1 MKKDVYFKSN
11 KFIQASI
18 KTVTEGSLFHY
29 TDSLNTLDIILET
42 GFRYS
47 YSFEEHSK
55 RVAKGEDW
63 TLLDNMTIMGA
74 PRPQY
79 GIAAPMIC
87 FCDIPLLKAAEHR
100 AKYGNYCVGVNKELL
115 RKELPMLNPLL
126 YITSNWVYD
135 AIEKLENY
143 ISTQEQVIKYHRSI
157 ENVTKG
163 IDDPIKVA
171 GAINKA
177 KKEGKI
183 ANDVRYETDFYSAV
197 KTLVSLVKKYEGTD
211 ARYYNEHEWRVFFTE
226 AGDPKY
232 GFTREQFEEQKK
244 ELNEKLWYNKEK
256 SYLKFDNQGEL
267 ITYIIVSKEEEIP
280 IVINK
285 IRELNTILG
294 KPIPQN
300 QESYIKDIL
309 ISKITSFERIEADY

>member
-29 TDSLNTLDIILET
+29 TDSLNTLNIILET

-74 PRPQY
+74 PQPQY

-87 FCDIPLLKAAEHR
+87 FCDIPLLKTSEHR
-100 AKYGNYCVGVNKELL
+100 AKFGSYCIGINKELM
-115 RKELPMLNPLL
+115 RKELPVLNPLL
-126 YITSNWVYD
+126 YVTSSWVYN

-143 ISTQEQVIKYHRSI
+143 LPTQEETNKYYNAIANITKDFVNPIEKACAIKNAK
-157 ENVTKG
+157 EKG
-163 IDDPIKVA
+163 IVT
-171 GAINKA
+171 
-177 KKEGKI
+177 
-183 ANDVRYETDFYSAV
+183 NDIRFEPDFYSAV

-226 AGDPKY
+226 AGVPKY

-244 ELNEKLWYNKEK
+244 ELNEQLWYDKEK

-267 ITYIIVSKEEEIP
+267 ITYIIVSKEEDVP
-280 IVINK
+280 MVINN
-285 IRELNTILG
+285 IRKLKTILG

-300 QESYIKDIL
+300 DESFVKDIL
-309 ISKITSFERIEADY
+309 ISKITSFERIEADF